1 MFMNKSIKVS
11 SEKIKEIIDYYNAY
25 QKECSDINKLFEA
38 KTENVSVTIYN
49 NNTVFFQGKDAL
61 LEASKWDTYSGYL
74 DNHIGSDEVGCGDYL
89 APIVVCASYV
99 KKEDINYLL
108 EIGVKDSKQ
117 LNDTKIQEIFEHIK
131 DRIAYAYFVLSN
143 EKYNELINK
152 GYNLNKIKAYL
163 HNFVLYNLVKKTN
176 FSSKIVVDDFC
187 GESLYYRYLLSYD
200 NSKIQKNITF
210 ETKAENKYLAV
221 ACGSIIARHYFIEEI
236 NKINA
241 RFDSN
246 IPLGASSKVDDY
258 AKQMVLKYGTDF
270 LLKYSK
276 YHFKNTEK
284 VLGKEDDGSQ
294 GKFDF

>member
-1 MFMNKSIKVS
+1 MNKSIKVS
-11 SEKIKEIIDYYNAY
+11 NEKIQEIIDYYSNY
-25 QKECSDINKLFEA
+25 QKKCSDTNKMFEA
-38 KTENVSVTIYN
+38 KAENVSVTIYN
-49 NNTVFFQGKDAL
+49 NNTVFFQGNDAL
-61 LEASKWDTYSGYL
+61 LEASKWDSYTGYL
-74 DNHIGSDEVGCGDYL
+74 DSHIGSDEVGCGDYL

-99 KKEDINYLL
+99 KKEDISYLL

-117 LNDTKIQEIFEHIK
+117 LNDEKIQEIFEHIK
-131 DRIAYAYFVLSN
+131 DKIAYAYFVLSN

-163 HNFVLYNLVKKTN
+163 HNFVLYNLVKKTS

-200 NSKIQKNITF
+200 NNKIQKNITF

-236 NKINA
+236 NKINS
-241 RFDSN
+241 RLNTN

-284 VLGKEDDGSQ
+284 VLGKEDGNQ
-294 GKFDF
+294 FKFDF